1 MLKMALEVGSFAY
14 IRTLGDEGQAL
25 SAEAFLLS
33 IEPETFGVLVPAAVT
48 PNAPGVLPVQSVN
61 PGVKVAVLPTRVK
74 KAHASLEKFYGL
86 PVCQFPVNPDMSIFL
101 EEHGSTGSEKED
113 PTGVRWSKMIQQGL
127 ALEET
132 VKQQGALLQTLI
144 AQQSQSLGPLS
155 EPAVPNLPELRGLIG
170 KQGMSTGKAG
180 SDSSENDSSSSE
192 DHRAS
197 RRHKTQPQAKIS
209 ARGALDMLG
218 GMGYKG
224 SSMTGEARPSGR
236 PGPTGGIPT
245 AIPGMQ
251 ATLDSQSSGSL
262 GTLINMEIL
271 KTLRGMQKKKGGS
284 SDGDSD
290 GEKNNQAFSG
300 ILSMRRRLKKKPR
313 KVLRRFRSKVKDELG
328 IMNEQMV
335 WSYRDYAKLHR
346 NTFGKMKGLWRMLHL
361 LCETLELLDPEAAT
375 YAPEEGTALV
385 AQSIKALIQVG
396 LDGGD
401 WTSASLLL
409 PCPNPS
415 GRTEFGGEESE
426 MAAVHKYRK
435 ALKELKAS
443 GKLHDEDE
451 GEKEKGAPQKA
462 K

>member
-1 MLKMALEVGSFAY
+1 MLKMALEVGSFALV
-14 IRTLGDEGQAL
+14 RTLGDEGQAL

-33 IEPETFGVLVPAAVT
+33 VEPESFGVLVPAAVT
-48 PNAPGVLPVQSVN
+48 PNAPSVITVQSVN

-74 KAHASLEKFYGL
+74 KAHASLERFSGL
-86 PVCQFPVNPDMSIFL
+86 PLCQFPVKPDMSIFL
-101 EEHGSTGSEKED
+101 EEHGATGSEKED
-113 PTGVRWSKMIQQGL
+113 PADLRWTKMIQKGS

-144 AQQSQSLGPLS
+144 AQQTQSRGPSL
-155 EPAVPNLPELRGLIG
+155 EPSVPNLPELRGLIG
-170 KQGMSTGKAG
+170 KQGMWTGKAG

-192 DHRAS
+192 DNRAP
-197 RRHKTQPQAKIS
+197 RRHKAQPQAKIS
-209 ARGALDMLG
+209 AQSALDMLS

-224 SSMTGEARPSGR
+224 SSMTGEAGLSGR
-236 PGPTGGIPT
+236 PGPTGGMLT
-245 AIPGMQ
+245 SVPGMQ

-262 GTLINMEIL
+262 GTLINLEIL
-271 KTLRGMQKKKGGS
+271 KTLRGMHKKKGES
-284 SDGDSD
+284 SDGGSD
-290 GEKNNQAFSG
+290 EENKNAAFTG
-300 ILSMRRRLKKKPR
+300 ILSMRRRLKKKPK

-443 GKLHDEDE
+443 GKLHEEDE
-451 GEKEKGAPQKA
+451 GEKEKGPPHKT